1 MKFIPDVSS
10 RRLGTLL
17 ACGVALTAAVPQ
29 GAYADPPPWAPA
41 HGWRKKHDP
50 NYVGYTGKKWEQD
63 YGVVQG
69 NCNRQAAGAAVGA
82 AAGAAVGSQIGG
94 GDGRKIAII
103 VGTVLGAV
111 IGAKIG
117 RDADNADRA
126 CIGQAL
132 ELTGDNRSVR
142 WSAPDKGPQYLLTPV
157 SGFEKDGLKC
167 RNYKLSVSQSGKQEN
182 LKGAACRKD
191 DGTWQVVSQ
200 VK

>member
-1 MKFIPDVSS
+1 MLSNRSKQFGAVMACAGALATAIP
-10 RRLGTLL
+10 LL
-17 ACGVALTAAVPQ
+17 
-29 GAYADPPPWAPA
+29 AYADPPPWAPA

-50 NYVGYTGKKWEQD
+50 QYIGYTGKKWDTD

-69 NCNRQAAGAAVGA
+69 NCNRQAAGAAIGGVVG
-82 AAGAAVGSQIGG
+82 GVIGSQVGD
-94 GDGRKIAII
+94 GDGRKIAIL

-142 WSAPDKGPQYLLTPV
+142 WTAPDNGMQYFLTPV
-157 SGFEKDGLKC
+157 SGFEQGGQKC
-167 RNYKLSVSQSGKQEN
+167 RNYTLRVTQGNKKEK
-182 LKGAACRKD
+182 LKGAACRAG
-191 DGTWQVVSQ
+191 DGTWRVVS
-200 VK
+200 